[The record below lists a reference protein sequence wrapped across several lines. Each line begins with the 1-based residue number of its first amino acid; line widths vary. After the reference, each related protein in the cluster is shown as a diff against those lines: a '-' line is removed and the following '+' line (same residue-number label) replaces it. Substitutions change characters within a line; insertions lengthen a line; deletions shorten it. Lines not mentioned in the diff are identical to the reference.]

1 MDTLDQID
9 STARITR
16 HHRPVGIAG
25 WAATALLIGGET
37 LMQSSGPNKPPF
49 GAPAAEIQRYFE
61 TRDPTLHPV
70 GSYLMVLGLLALL
83 WFVCGLSAALRR
95 PATRSEWLPT
105 VMLASGAVAV
115 GAVLLGTGQA
125 AVSRIDEGLDPQLAR
140 FAFDLGSITFA
151 NVWVAFG
158 SFSIASGWA
167 ILATRAEPAWLGWW
181 GPIRWRRTGSGPR
194 GLDHSGVA
202 HPVCAVLAVDPR
214 RLHPDAAKREYR
226 TRALSVTAL
235 EQVLGSRLEAFGAE
249 YLEAEGVGEPVGGVE
264 RDADRQR
271 VLDLLASDA
280 GG

>member
-1 MDTLDQID
+1 METLDQID

-37 LMQSSGPNKPPF
+37 LMQSSGPNEPPF
-49 GAPAAEIQRYFE
+49 GAPATEIQRYFE

-181 GPIRWRRTGSGPR
+181 
-194 GLDHSGVA
+194 A
-202 HPVCAVLAVDPR
+202 LA
-214 RLHPDAAKREYR
+214 A
-226 TRALSVTAL
+226 
-235 EQVLGSRLEAFGAE
+235 
-249 YLEAEGVGEPVGGVE
+249 GVGLVAARAVWTTPAWLIPYSLCWLWILVVSTRML
-264 RDADRQR
+264 RDANTRHAHYR
-271 VLDLLASDA
+271 
-280 GG
+280 